1 MSEKAITT
9 VLEYL
14 NESSGE
20 IRGSAVVSGDGLT
33 MASILPSDIDEDKI
47 GAMAAA
53 MASLG
58 ERVSEELNQ
67 GNPQQVLVRGSEGYL
82 LLVRAGEEA
91 VLATL
96 AGKNAK
102 LGLIFLDV
110 KRAAKELEKII

>member
-1 MSEKAITT
+1 MNEKAMTA

-20 IRGSAVVSGDGLT
+20 IKGSAVVSGDGLT
-33 MASILPSDIDEDKI
+33 MASILPSDIDEDKV

-58 ERVSEELNQ
+58 ERVSEELEQ
-67 GNPQQVLVRGSEGYL
+67 GTPEQVLVRSSEGYL
-82 LLVRAGEEA
+82 LLVKAGEEA